1 MPGDSSRRLGDH
13 DRIIIYS
20 DGVIEQSNPT
30 GEPFEK
36 KRVVEVLKG
45 TASAAQDVASLFSA
59 VQEFAGGALDDDT
72 TVASIE
78 LK

>member
-1 MPGDSSRRLGDH
+1 M
-13 DRIIIYS
+13 
-20 DGVIEQSNPT
+20 
-30 GEPFEK
+30 
-36 KRVVEVLKG
+36 
-45 TASAAQDVASLFSA
+45 TAASHLESALAEATSAAEDVASLFSA